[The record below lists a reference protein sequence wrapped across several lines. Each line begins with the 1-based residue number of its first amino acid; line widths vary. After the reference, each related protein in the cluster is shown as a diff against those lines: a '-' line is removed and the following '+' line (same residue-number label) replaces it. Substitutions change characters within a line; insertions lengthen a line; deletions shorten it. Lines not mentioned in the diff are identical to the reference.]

1 MLYLVLV
8 VHASYRPGFFALPCP
23 PLADARV
30 KRADFLLYPSTSP
43 SSFLPSIRLLRHD
56 SDENRTNERT
66 NDFPSARRPSL
77 CHLAYP
83 RPSPYL
89 ALALP
94 ISLLDVAFA
103 QQFSPQ
109 FKLLP
114 PATDTKSSTKH
125 ARLIAMH
132 SPVPLVLVVDVG
144 TRAIN
149 GARREATERERERG
163 RSLARVGEISGRSI
177 N

>member
-1 MLYLVLV
+1 MYTLVTDRVFSLYPVLLSPTRELN
-8 VHASYRPGFFALPCP
+8 APIFSFIPPPLLPLFCPRYAFFATIPT
-23 PLADARV
+23 
-30 KRADFLLYPSTSP
+30 KT
-43 SSFLPSIRLLRHD
+43 
-56 SDENRTNERT
+56 ERTNERT

-114 PATDTKSSTKH
+114 PATDTKSSTKR

-149 GARREATERERERG
+149 GARREATEREREREKFG
-163 RSLARVGEISGRSI
+163 ACWRNFRPVY
-177 N
+177 